1 MELAITAVRV
11 EPCGHAMCA
20 KCLEKAFTQSV
31 QLKRLK
37 CPYGQCPHVPKRVV
51 EATDVRERVKAVIEN
66 GLAPEPVG
74 GWADLR
80 MEQASTMLPGPLDVF
95 LGQMPLLLAAENGV
109 VEEVYALLRREGID
123 ANTADNDGQTALLL
137 AAKKGHSEIVT
148 ALLGHEGIDAN
159 KANRFDETA
168 LHWAAEKGHVEIVTA
183 LLGHTGIDANKAD
196 SESGQTA
203 LHWAAE
209 NGNAEVVTALLKHAG
224 IDADKADRYSPY
236 GEPDDRL
243 HRTPLHLAF
252 QNDHIDVMTALLRHD
267 GVDASKA
274 DSNGRTALHWA
285 AEKGHAEIVTA
296 LLGRAGID
304 ANETDRDGNTP
315 LHLAFQSRDGET
327 VLHWAA
333 KEGHA
338 EVVTALLGY
347 TGIDVNKA
355 DRDGQTPLHLAVIG
369 FIRIAGNPR
378 YPIRSCGGET
388 SYPGSITARLTGVL
402 TALLGHAGIDV
413 NKANN
418 KHQTPLDLAARS
430 SARDTELVEVASVLR
445 RHSEQQ
451 GALIGRMLASGLMR
465 SPRSSSAL
473 QDAVNAHP
481 TLRTM
486 QSQHPWFLPMLGALA
501 EATLGGSAA
510 SDPLH
515 SVQ

>member
-1 MELAITAVRV
+1 
-11 EPCGHAMCA
+11 
-20 KCLEKAFTQSV
+20 
-31 QLKRLK
+31 
-37 CPYGQCPHVPKRVV
+37 
-51 EATDVRERVKAVIEN
+51 
-66 GLAPEPVG
+66 
-74 GWADLR
+74 
-80 MEQASTMLPGPLDVF
+80 
-95 LGQMPLLLAAENGV
+95 
-109 VEEVYALLRREGID
+109 
-123 ANTADNDGQTALLL
+123 
-137 AAKKGHSEIVT
+137 
-148 ALLGHEGIDAN
+148 
-159 KANRFDETA
+159 
-168 LHWAAEKGHVEIVTA
+168 
-183 LLGHTGIDANKAD
+183 
-196 SESGQTA
+196 
-203 LHWAAE
+203 
-209 NGNAEVVTALLKHAG
+209 
-224 IDADKADRYSPY
+224 
-236 GEPDDRL
+236 
-243 HRTPLHLAF
+243 
-252 QNDHIDVMTALLRHD
+252 
-267 GVDASKA
+267 
-274 DSNGRTALHWA
+274 
-285 AEKGHAEIVTA
+285 
-296 LLGRAGID
+296 
-304 ANETDRDGNTP
+304 
-315 LHLAFQSRDGET
+315 

-418 KHQTPLDLAARS
+418 KHQTPLDLTRHTGYTA
-430 SARDTELVEVASVLR
+430 ELVEVASVLR
-445 RHSEQQ
+445 RQSEQQ
-451 GALIGRMLASGLMR
+451 GALIGRMLASELMR

-501 EATLGGSAA
+501 EASLGGSAA